1 LQVASAHFF
10 DYGDTVLILGID
22 PGIGTT
28 GYGLINELP
37 DASIEAVAYGVITTP
52 PNSPMTSRL
61 QEVYRSVAALVE
73 KYHPDSAAIEKLLFG
88 KNVTTA
94 MAVGQARGV
103 TILALADGGLSVAE
117 YTPATVKEA
126 VAGYGNASKGQ
137 VQDMVRILL
146 NLDSIPRPDDA
157 ADALAIAITHLHASR
172 YQQLY
177 NEGE

>member
-1 LQVASAHFF
+1 M
-10 DYGDTVLILGID
+10 ILGID

-28 GYGLINELP
+28 GYGLIRERE

-52 PNSPMTSRL
+52 PNSPVPSRL
-61 QEVYRSVAALVE
+61 QEVYRAVYELAQ
-73 KYHPDSAAIEKLLFG
+73 KYQPASAAIEKLLFG

-94 MAVGQARGV
+94 MNVGQARGV
-103 TILALADGGLSVAE
+103 TILALADSGLPITE

-137 VQDMVRILL
+137 VQDMVRVLL
-146 NLDSIPRPDDA
+146 NLESIPRPDDA

-177 NEGE
+177 NDHS